1 MRRRMGRRPR
11 KLTLTLIVD
20 GEFGSS
26 NGRREVSRRPRPR
39 ELSFYG
45 PAFVLCS
52 PSLAV
57 SRAPS
62 ILNEG
67 ARASERDEPVVCSS

>member
-11 KLTLTLIVD
+11 KLTLTLIID

-26 NGRREVSRRPRPR
+26 NGSSAPVN
-39 ELSFYG
+39 FN
-45 PAFVLCS
+45 
-52 PSLAV
+52 SLF
-57 SRAPS
+57 

-67 ARASERDEPVVCSS
+67 ARASGRVQFFSALPTVV